1 MTHGR
6 TKADRE
12 EWVCGCKVR
21 YKWFSKHHGRLAL
34 TSLLGTKYSTWDRV
48 GTRDRKSP
56 PIPIPGPG
64 VRVGARQADR
74 PQPPPPPQAVYCK
87 EKAFIYNECIACCP
101 ASCQSRAACV
111 DSEIACVDGCYCPN
125 GLLGEGAGGTGR
137 AVGDW
142 QCLPGLD
149 EWESR
154 AQRMPVCGMNE

>member
-21 YKWFSKHHGRLAL
+21 YKWFSKHHGRLSPVSWAPN
-34 TSLLGTKYSTWDRV
+34 TPPGTGWGSGTGESSHPHPRTW
-48 GTRDRKSP
+48 GEGGCSP
-56 PIPIPGPG
+56 S
-64 VRVGARQADR
+64 RQTTASPR
-74 PQPPPPPQAVYCK
+74 PQAVYCK

-125 GLLGEGAGGTGR
+125 GLLVGGAGGTGR